1 MLLASLLAAA
11 LASPGPRPGGA
22 VEVYLTEAQA
32 LKIAFPSADASEKRV
47 ALLTADD
54 RAAIAKATSVQ
65 DVPALFR
72 YFIGRKGA
80 DVVGYAVI
88 EDCLGK
94 SEPITY
100 MVATDAILAVSA
112 VEILVYRESRGG
124 EVRQSGW
131 REQFAGKTPASSI
144 RVGTD
149 IRNVAGATISCRSV
163 TDGVRM
169 QLACLA
175 RATRT
180 EPRTGTASGKGSGTA
195 GPWRRTR
202 MSMGTTFT
210 VTAYGAGEAE
220 VGAAIDASL
229 AEVDRLD
236 RMLST
241 YIGESEVSRL
251 NRAAGGDFLQASP
264 ELLDLLSRS
273 REFCAGTDRAFDV
286 SVGPLVAMW
295 RRAAQAGTEP
305 SEREI
310 ADTRARCGPG
320 EIETDPE
327 HGRARLVHA
336 GAALD
341 FGAIGK
347 GYALDRAAAILQ
359 DRAVTR
365 ALLDFGGQFL
375 ALDPP
380 PEAAAW
386 RVDLR
391 DPAKPDTIRTSVQL
405 AHASISTTADYERGL
420 SIGGRRISHVVDPR
434 TGLPAAGM
442 LGVSVVC
449 ATATEADALSTA
461 LFVLGAKAGA
471 ELATRRSVATL
482 FVTPDGAGVANDAF
496 RRIEAR

>member
-1 MLLASLLAAA
+1 MLLASILAAA
-11 LASPGPRPGGA
+11 LSASSARPGGVA
-22 VEVYLTEAQA
+22 EVYLTEAQA
-32 LKIAFPSADASEKRV
+32 LKIAFPAADTTEKRV
-47 ALLTADD
+47 ALLDPEA
-54 RAAIAKATSVQ
+54 RAAIAKAAGAP
-65 DVPALFR
+65 DVPSLFR
-72 YFIGRKGA
+72 YFVGRKGV

-100 MVATDAILAVSA
+100 MVATDASLTVRA
-112 VEILVYRESRGG
+112 VEILAYRESRGG
-124 EVRQSGW
+124 EVRQEGW
-131 REQFAGKTPASSI
+131 RAQFAGKTPASTV

-175 RATRT
+175 RATRR
-180 EPRTGTASGKGSGTA
+180 ESPPASACGAG
-195 GPWRRTR
+195 GPWRRMR
-202 MSMGTTFT
+202 MSMGTMLTIT
-210 VTAYGAGEAE
+210 AHGKSEGEVT
-220 VGAAIDASL
+220 AAIDAAL

-241 YIGESEVSRL
+241 YIGESEVSKL
-251 NRAAGGDFLQASP
+251 NRAAGGDFLPASP

-273 REFCAGTDRAFDV
+273 REFCASTDHAFDV
-286 SVGPLVAMW
+286 TVGPLVELW
-295 RRAAQAGTEP
+295 KRAARDGKAP
-305 SEREI
+305 AEREI
-310 ADTRARCGPG
+310 AAARALCGPG

-327 HGRARLVHA
+327 HGRARLLHA

-347 GYALDRAAAILQ
+347 GYALDRAASILQ
-359 DRAVTR
+359 DRGVTR

-380 PEAAAW
+380 PDAAAW

-391 DPAKPDTIRTSVQL
+391 DPAKPDSTRTSVNL
-405 AHASISTTADYERGL
+405 VHASISTTADYERGL
-420 SIGGRRISHVVDPR
+420 SLSGRRISHVVDPR
-434 TGLPAAGM
+434 TGIPVEGI

-449 ATATEADALSTA
+449 ASATEADALSTA

-471 ELATRRSVATL
+471 ELASRRGVAAL
-482 FVTPDGAGVANDAF
+482 FVAADGTATGNDAF